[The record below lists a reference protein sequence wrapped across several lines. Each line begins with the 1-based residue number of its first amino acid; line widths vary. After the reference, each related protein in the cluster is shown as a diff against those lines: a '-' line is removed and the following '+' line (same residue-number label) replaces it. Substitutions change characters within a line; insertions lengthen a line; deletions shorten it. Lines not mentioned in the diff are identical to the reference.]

1 MSYPDDIEVF
11 LGQLKRSKKLAIDPK
26 CLLKGEATS
35 FYFDNNLSFSS
46 NIIFSCILLFLFEN
60 HSLHAFQNGLELQ
73 STLSFSENCNLAY
86 LFRFFTKYCCHLN
99 LTMLLAF
106 FLLICL
112 GFETFSCHYFGSL
125 IP

>member
-99 LTMLLAF
+99 LTMILTF
-106 FLLICL
+106 FYLFAL
-112 GFETFSCHYFGSL
+112 GLRLFL
-125 IP
+125 VIILDL